1 MKTSAE
7 KSSVTTSKTAIQT
20 ANQPFFAKAG
30 GGDFFAPA
38 IQMKMAVNKPG
49 DKFEQEADLMANKV
63 MRMPAPVSGKDEKLQ
78 RAPEE
83 KLQKKEEDKIQ
94 KKEDDKLQKAP
105 ANEEKL
111 QRKGGDSAP
120 SVNSNVQTAI
130 QNKTGGG
137 HPLSSDVRGYMEPR
151 FNADFSNVRVHND
164 AESGNL
170 SNQLS
175 ARAFTYQNH
184 VFFSHDQYQPGTSEG
199 KQLLAHELTHTIQ
212 QGHSVQRSPQVST
225 TTTPPPVQRFLGIDI
240 PSWQDVLDWLAEK
253 AYNIPG
259 YRMFTIVIG
268 VNPING
274 ETADRSAANILRA
287 IVEFLPG
294 GKIITDAL
302 EKYGVFEKAGSWVE
316 GQLKR
321 FANLLATVKSAVSQ
335 FMDDIDFLDVVL
347 HPVRTWERAV
357 DLFTRPV
364 NVIIDFIGGIFQAI
378 LQFVRDAVLMPL
390 AALAQGKPG
399 FDLLCAILGKN
410 PITNEAVPRNADTLI
425 GGFMKLIGQEEIWEN
440 IKKGNAVQ
448 KAWQWFEN
456 ALQELFAMVLQFPQ
470 DFIAMLKSLEVMDF
484 IILPNL
490 FIKVFKVFGNFVV
503 KFYSWAFGT
512 ILSLLEI
519 IFSVVAPG
527 VMPYVAKAKA
537 SFAKIIKDPIGFVG
551 NLVKAGK
558 QGFDLFTRNFPTHLK
573 TALIK
578 WITGPLGEAG
588 VYIPKSFELMEIVKL
603 VLSVLGLTWQNI
615 RTKLVKIIPDPI
627 LAGLEKTAGILVTLV
642 KDGPAAAWEQ
652 IKAELNELKGQLIA
666 QVMQMVTTEIVKAA
680 VAKLVMMLNPAGAFV
695 QAVLAIWNTVTFFIQ
710 KIKQIGAAAAA
721 FIDSIAAIAAGQ
733 IAGAAKKV
741 EDTMARTLTVVIAF
755 LAKFAGLGSIPEKI
769 VGIVKKIRAPIDKGL
784 DKIVGWLGNMLKKA
798 GTAVLQAGVPQDPN
812 ERLKLGL
819 NAAVAAVKKL
829 PGNRISR
836 ALIVPLLGAIK
847 LRYGFTS
854 LVPELR
860 GKQWWIQGVINP
872 SDAANS
878 GKEEGTPISAQ
889 ELSAITRKVV
899 VSEIQNNPLVR
910 NKIQQPVGSSIVVGG
925 PLGLPAAALQSRE
938 QLQQHKPVSGPPF
951 VILAGDR
958 PNQVNVDIGGGVVT
972 EKRARA
978 GASGAP
984 LEAVMGFEGQ
994 GHYNPDVLN
1003 EIKKSGLS
1011 EQAFALN
1018 MRILAQTGSMEP
1030 GLTEHQRASIRK
1042 VTWLL
1047 FGTESARNIANIVH
1061 APIATG
1067 MVEAGQSNF
1076 SQVLTSQSKGTSG
1089 GILPATM
1096 GNLPATARTFEGQLS
1111 QSVPGLSPRA
1121 GGQTATDTQVQ
1132 ALAEREYKLV
1142 MPFVIEESKVNAP
1155 SKDEAEKVVRVFV
1168 RKYYQMH

>member
-7 KSSVTTSKTAIQT
+7 KSSATTSKTATQS
-20 ANQPFFAKAG
+20 AHKPFFAKAG

-38 IQMKMAVNKPG
+38 VQMKMAVNKPG
-49 DKFEQEADLMANKV
+49 DKFEQEADKMADKV
-63 MRMPAPVSGKDEKLQ
+63 MRMPAPATGKDEKLQ

-83 KLQKKEEDKIQ
+83 KLQKKEQDKIQ
-94 KKEDDKLQKAP
+94 KAAAPEEKIQKAPQPEEKLQKKEDEKLQKAP
-105 ANEEKL
+105 AQEEKL
-111 QRKGGDSAP
+111 QRKGGDGAP
-120 SVNSNVQTAI
+120 AVTSNVQSAI
-130 QNKTGGG
+130 HNKTTGGQ
-137 HPLSSDVRGYMEPR
+137 PMSADVRSFMEPR
-151 FNADFSNVRVHND
+151 FNADFSNVRVHSD
-164 AESGNL
+164 PESAGL

-212 QGHSVQRSPQVST
+212 QGHAVQRSPQVST
-225 TTTPPPVQRFLGIDI
+225 TTTPPAVQRFLGIDI

-274 ETADRSAANILRA
+274 ESADRSAANILRA

-321 FANLLATVKSAVSQ
+321 FANLLGNVKSAVSQ
-335 FMDDIDFLDVVL
+335 FMDDIDFLDVIL

-357 DLFTRPV
+357 DIFTTPV
-364 NVIIDFIGGIFQAI
+364 NEIIDFIGSIFQAI

-410 PITNEAVPRNADTLI
+410 PITNEPVPRNADTLI

-448 KAWQWFEN
+448 KAWQWFET
-456 ALQELFAMVLQFPQ
+456 ALQELFAMVVQFPQ

-490 FIKVFKVFGNFVV
+490 FIKVFKVFGSFVV

-527 VMPYVAKAKA
+527 VMPYIAKAKA

-558 QGFDLFTRNFPTHLK
+558 MGFNLFMSRIGEHLK

-615 RTKLVKIIPDPI
+615 RAKLVKIIPDPV

-642 KDGPAAAWEQ
+642 KDGPAAAWDQ

-666 QVMQMVTTEIVKAA
+666 QVTQMVTTEIVKAA
-680 VAKLVMMLNPAGAFV
+680 ITKLVMMLNPAGAFV

-710 KIKQIGAAAAA
+710 KIKQIGAVAAA

-733 IAGAAKKV
+733 IAGAAQKV
-741 EDTMARTLTVVIAF
+741 ETTMANTLTLVIAF

-784 DKIVGWLGNMLKKA
+784 DKIVGWLGNLLKKS
-798 GTAVLQAGVPQDPN
+798 GTAILQAGVPQDPD
-812 ERLKLGL
+812 ERLKLAAK
-819 NAAVAAVKKL
+819 AAVTVARKLTGRITQPLLTTALAVIKTRYGLQQLMPYEKGGEWWVKMVINPITDQNLGVSSSDPTTTGTVAGNAPTLVSPGSWIKNLKTNSYERVSSPSTVLRKKPSGDTQAVSFGTTKPDGNVGSYGYAGEGVEWERTNFTHSSKYVMPEGSGAMFVLKPQFRGSGYIRPNFYKDTDSSRKKIVKNKL
-829 PGNRISR
+829 PG
-836 ALIVPLLGAIK
+836 L
-847 LRYGFTS
+847 
-854 LVPELR
+854 
-860 GKQWWIQGVINP
+860 INP
-872 SDAANS
+872 SNSKTFLSEAPAADEAAQGYPILS
-878 GKEEGTPISAQ
+878 GKAVIPNTDASPDHDPPIADHWTNKQGNDTTQATRENWNNNLTTFKLMSLKLN
-889 ELSAITRKVV
+889 LS
-899 VSEIQNNPLVR
+899 L
-910 NKIQQPVGSSIVVGG
+910 GSRG
-925 PLGLPAAALQSRE
+925 E
-938 QLQQHKPVSGPPF
+938 TY
-951 VILAGDR
+951 
-958 PNQVNVDIGGGVVT
+958 T
-972 EKRARA
+972 EKA
-978 GASGAP
+978 GIDFRG
-984 LEAVMGFEGQ
+984 
-994 GHYNPDVLN
+994 PD
-1003 EIKKSGLS
+1003 E
-1011 EQAFALN
+1011 
-1018 MRILAQTGSMEP
+1018 
-1030 GLTEHQRASIRK
+1030 
-1042 VTWLL
+1042 
-1047 FGTESARNIANIVH
+1047 
-1061 APIATG
+1061 
-1067 MVEAGQSNF
+1067 
-1076 SQVLTSQSKGTSG
+1076 
-1089 GILPATM
+1089 
-1096 GNLPATARTFEGQLS
+1096 
-1111 QSVPGLSPRA
+1111 
-1121 GGQTATDTQVQ
+1121 
-1132 ALAEREYKLV
+1132 
-1142 MPFVIEESKVNAP
+1142 
-1155 SKDEAEKVVRVFV
+1155 
-1168 RKYYQMH
+1168 

>member
-1 MKTSAE
+1 MSA
-7 KSSVTTSKTAIQT
+7 
-20 ANQPFFAKAG
+20 
-30 GGDFFAPA
+30 
-38 IQMKMAVNKPG
+38 
-49 DKFEQEADLMANKV
+49 
-63 MRMPAPVSGKDEKLQ
+63 
-78 RAPEE
+78 
-83 KLQKKEEDKIQ
+83 
-94 KKEDDKLQKAP
+94 
-105 ANEEKL
+105 
-111 QRKGGDSAP
+111 
-120 SVNSNVQTAI
+120 
-130 QNKTGGG
+130 
-137 HPLSSDVRGYMEPR
+137 DVRSFMEPR
-151 FNADFSNVRVHND
+151 FNADFSNVRVHSD
-164 AESGNL
+164 PESAGL

-212 QGHSVQRSPQVST
+212 QGHAVQRSPQVST
-225 TTTPPPVQRFLGIDI
+225 TTTPPAVQRFLGIDI

-274 ETADRSAANILRA
+274 ESADRSAANILRA

-321 FANLLATVKSAVSQ
+321 FANLLGNVKSAVSQ
-335 FMDDIDFLDVVL
+335 FMDDIDFLDVIL

-357 DLFTRPV
+357 DIFTTPV
-364 NVIIDFIGGIFQAI
+364 NEIIDFIGSIFQAI

-399 FDLLCAILGKN
+399 FDLLCAILGIN
-410 PITNEAVPRNADTLI
+410 PITNEPVPRNADTLI

-448 KAWQWFEN
+448 KAWQWFET
-456 ALQELFAMVLQFPQ
+456 ALQELFAMVVQFPQ

-490 FIKVFKVFGNFVV
+490 FIKVFKVFGSFVV

-527 VMPYVAKAKA
+527 VMPYIAKAKA

-558 QGFDLFTRNFPTHLK
+558 MGFNLFMSRIGEHLK

-615 RTKLVKIIPDPI
+615 RAKLVKIIPDPV

-642 KDGPAAAWEQ
+642 KDGPAAAWDQ

-666 QVMQMVTTEIVKAA
+666 QVTQMVTTEIVKAA
-680 VAKLVMMLNPAGAFV
+680 ITKLVMMLNPAGAFV

-733 IAGAAKKV
+733 IAGAAQKV
-741 EDTMARTLTVVIAF
+741 ETTMANTLTLVIAF

-784 DKIVGWLGNMLKKA
+784 DKIVTWLGVML
-798 GTAVLQAGVPQDPN
+798 
-812 ERLKLGL
+812 EKLGL
-819 NAAVAAVKKL
+819 F
-829 PGNRISR
+829 ISKT
-836 ALIVPLLGAIK
+836 A
-847 LRYGFTS
+847 
-854 LVPELR
+854 
-860 GKQWWIQGVINP
+860 
-872 SDAANS
+872 
-878 GKEEGTPISAQ
+878 
-889 ELSAITRKVV
+889 
-899 VSEIQNNPLVR
+899 
-910 NKIQQPVGSSIVVGG
+910 SSIVDWWKEK
-925 PLGLPAAALQSRE
+925 LGFTNKDGESHTLQFIGTGDSAKMGIATTLTPVSTYLENHPDKGTPDWNTANSVFNTAMQVIFTPAAKSQAEKDRRAAIKQ
-938 QLQQHKPVSGPPF
+938 QLAKVSAAFAKLAGEPPTADDYGKNTQPTYGNPAKIDVIVGNPLSGSITGAWPTNLPGYKEIYDAGLTTATDRWVQMHIISEKLGGSGTDLNNLVPAPNSVNTGPFRSFEHATVTLARAKSGKIKNRVWVEVQVSGTKSAATGLSGKVGLYFWKGKKASPKWMKNESPSFTANVGIPKPQLSGPRKLVLNFTSGTEMNRDFGISSATAKLVKEGRPYMSQADF
-951 VILAGDR
+951 V
-958 PNQVNVDIGGGVVT
+958 NSM
-972 EKRARA
+972 KAR
-978 GASGAP
+978 GATMGQIN
-984 LEAVMGFEGQ
+984 AVLGRG
-994 GHYNPDVLN
+994 PVLN
-1003 EIKKSGLS
+1003 E
-1011 EQAFALN
+1011 
-1018 MRILAQTGSMEP
+1018 P
-1030 GLTEHQRASIRK
+1030 
-1042 VTWLL
+1042 
-1047 FGTESARNIANIVH
+1047 
-1061 APIATG
+1061 
-1067 MVEAGQSNF
+1067 
-1076 SQVLTSQSKGTSG
+1076 
-1089 GILPATM
+1089 
-1096 GNLPATARTFEGQLS
+1096 
-1111 QSVPGLSPRA
+1111 
-1121 GGQTATDTQVQ
+1121 
-1132 ALAEREYKLV
+1132 
-1142 MPFVIEESKVNAP
+1142 
-1155 SKDEAEKVVRVFV
+1155 
-1168 RKYYQMH
+1168 

>member
-49 DKFEQEADLMANKV
+49 DKFEQEADLMADKV

-83 KLQKKEEDKIQ
+83 KLQKKEEDKIRKAAMPEDKIQKAAMPEDKIQ

-111 QRKGGDSAP
+111 QRKGCDSTP
-120 SVNSNVQTAI
+120 TVNSNVQTAI

-137 HPLSSDVRGYMEPR
+137 QPLSSDVRGYMEPR

-225 TTTPPPVQRFLGIDI
+225 TMTPPPVQRFLGIDI

-321 FANLLATVKSAVSQ
+321 FANLLATIKSAVSQ

-357 DLFTRPV
+357 EIFTTPV
-364 NVIIDFIGGIFQAI
+364 NEIIDFIVSIFQAI
-378 LQFVRDAVLMPL
+378 LQFIRDAVLMPL

-503 KFYSWAFGT
+503 KFYAWAFGT

-527 VMPYVAKAKA
+527 VMPYIAKAKA

-558 QGFDLFTRNFPTHLK
+558 QGFDLFARNFPTHLK

-615 RTKLVKIIPDPI
+615 RAKLVKIIPDPI

-798 GTAVLQAGVPQDPN
+798 GGFLTEKTQSLKDALSEWWKSKVSFADKKGKSHNLFFSGQGESA
-812 ERLKLGL
+812 RLKVASVEMFTEEFVANVEKTLAEDALAKSFALPYLARAKQKKQEIDKLKAQIEKEKKSNPL
-819 NAAVAAVKKL
+819 NIKSSEQKLKDLLNEMAVNMAPLFDVL
-829 PGNRISR
+829 PGNV
-836 ALIVPLLGAIK
+836 AEDLP
-847 LRYGFTS
+847 
-854 LVPELR
+854 PEAAP
-860 GKQWWIQGVINP
+860 GKSVTLPYKSTERKAEILFA
-872 SDAANS
+872 S
-878 GKEEGTPISAQ
+878 KERVNYEVQS
-889 ELSAITRKVV
+889 LSAKMQLKTIDFKTKWASGEIRPYIEGGSREKYLGDTPGKASATGKTVIARYRTTVNARNEVV
-899 VSEIQNNPLVR
+899 VQLKDGRWWPLADCDMSHDPVDAVDFWNN
-910 NKIQQPVGSSIVVGG
+910 
-925 PLGLPAAALQSRE
+925 
-938 QLQQHKPVSGPPF
+938 
-951 VILAGDR
+951 
-958 PNQVNVDIGGGVVT
+958 
-972 EKRARA
+972 
-978 GASGAP
+978 
-984 LEAVMGFEGQ
+984 
-994 GHYNPDVLN
+994 
-1003 EIKKSGLS
+1003 
-1011 EQAFALN
+1011 
-1018 MRILAQTGSMEP
+1018 
-1030 GLTEHQRASIRK
+1030 
-1042 VTWLL
+1042 
-1047 FGTESARNIANIVH
+1047 
-1061 APIATG
+1061 
-1067 MVEAGQSNF
+1067 
-1076 SQVLTSQSKGTSG
+1076 
-1089 GILPATM
+1089 
-1096 GNLPATARTFEGQLS
+1096 TARKNGWIPKGPE
-1111 QSVPGLSPRA
+1111 VRA
-1121 GGQTATDTQVQ
+1121 WM
-1132 ALAEREYKLV
+1132 L
-1142 MPFVIEESKVNAP
+1142 NASNYILEP
-1155 SKDEAEKVVRVFV
+1155 SSENRS
-1168 RKYYQMH
+1168 RGSRNNQKYLPP